1 VANGPVQAVAQVN
14 SALFAP
20 FRKQIPLGTLALVLA
35 LALVASG
42 MWKLVLDRVDRT
54 VREL

>member
-1 VANGPVQAVAQVN
+1 MGGLNAVAQVN
-14 SALFAP
+14 SVLFAP
-20 FRKQIPLGTLALVLA
+20 FRKQIPLGTLLLVLA

-42 MWKLVLDRVDRT
+42 MWHMVLERVDRT